1 MLPRQLDPWG
11 IQGTDSRC
19 PEDVARIAVNL
30 PHNRTRRVEL
40 LDPFTVPKGHERVI
54 FSQLLSRATQHRS
67 GGRTRS
73 GDALQPGTASSI
85 RRTRSTISSGY
96 ELPG

>member
-1 MLPRQLDPWG
+1 
-11 IQGTDSRC
+11 
-19 PEDVARIAVNL
+19 
-30 PHNRTRRVEL
+30 
-40 LDPFTVPKGHERVI
+40 VI